1 MSRPAFL
8 SDNATRIA
16 VAFARQAAR
25 ARGAALCSACVDV
38 LAVSGV
44 GISVMAAD
52 ETQQLCA
59 SNSMVAA
66 LEEVQF
72 TTGEGPCRDA
82 FRQRRVV
89 MTPIFDRAAS
99 TRWPEFIGLA
109 AERGVSAVFAYP
121 LGAYGANI
129 GVLSVYQ
136 HQSGDLSLTQG
147 SDTLALT
154 SVVTETILGLRYGD
168 VPDNALD
175 DAVAYRA
182 ELYQAS
188 GMVAVQLRIPASEA
202 MLRIRAHAFASGKT
216 LGTVAAAIVARS
228 LRLDGDRP
236 HTPKGGADQ

>member
-1 MSRPAFL
+1 M
-8 SDNATRIA
+8 
-16 VAFARQAAR
+16 
-25 ARGAALCSACVDV
+25 RGAALCTACVDV

-44 GISVMAAD
+44 GISVMAVD

-59 SNSMVAA
+59 SNPMVAA

-82 FRQRRVV
+82 FRQRRAV
-89 MTPIFDRAAS
+89 MTPVLDRAAA
-99 TRWPEFIGLA
+99 TRWPEFVGLA

-136 HQSGDLSLTQG
+136 HQSGELSISQG
-147 SDTLALT
+147 HDTLALT
-154 SVVTETILGLRYGD
+154 NVVTETILGLRYGE
-168 VPDNALD
+168 VPTSALD

-202 MLRIRAHAFASGKT
+202 MLRIRAHAFATGQPLS
-216 LGTVAAAIVARS
+216 TVAAAIVARS
-228 LRLDGDRP
+228 LRLDGDLP
-236 HTPKGGADQ
+236 TSEGGAAQ

>member
-1 MSRPAFL
+1 MNRPAFP
-8 SDNATRIA
+8 SDHTTRIA

-25 ARGAALCSACVDV
+25 TRGAALCSACVDV

-44 GISVMAAD
+44 GISVMAGD
-52 ETQQLCA
+52 DTQQLCA

-82 FRQRRVV
+82 FRQRRAV
-89 MTPIFDRAAS
+89 MTPVLDRAAA
-99 TRWPEFIGLA
+99 TRWPEFAGVA

-129 GVLSVYQ
+129 GVMAIYQ

-147 SDTLALT
+147 HDTLALT
-154 SVVTETILGLRYGD
+154 NVLTETILGLQYGD
-168 VPDNALD
+168 VPTTAIN

-202 MLRIRAHAFASGKT
+202 MLRIRAHAFATGQP
-216 LGTVAAAIVARS
+216 LAAVAGAIVARS
-228 LRLDGDRP
+228 LRLDGDLP
-236 HTPKGGADQ
+236 LTQEGGAGT